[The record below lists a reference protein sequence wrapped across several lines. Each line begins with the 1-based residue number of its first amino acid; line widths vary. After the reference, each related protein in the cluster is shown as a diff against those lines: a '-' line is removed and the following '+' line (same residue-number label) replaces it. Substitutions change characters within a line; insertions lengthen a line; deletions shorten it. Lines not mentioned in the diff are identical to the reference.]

1 MKYIPIL
8 ERDCPSADGALTTVD
23 LLSEEILV
31 LDCFLG
37 DGVLT
42 VDFFDFFDLE
52 RER

>member
-8 ERDCPSADGALTTVD
+8 ERDCPLADGVLTAVD
-23 LLSEEILV
+23 VLSEEILV
-31 LDCFLG
+31 LDLFLE

-52 RER
+52 